1 MQFALDGA
9 VTPKVVKDAVVLMLI
24 LSTGRLREAVML
36 MLLLLNVNPYEEVAG
51 EVRLLVATAVE
62 DSETLLVVPSAVD
75 RVLDPADRDNVTLP
89 EIATPELAFAV
100 GFENVGSGIEKIM
113 VDDGIELLD
122 ALLEGVAG
130 VATPMP

>member
-1 MQFALDGA
+1 LQFALDEA
-9 VTPKVVKDAVVLMLI
+9 VVPGVVEDAVVLMLI
-24 LSTGRLREAVML
+24 PSTGRLREAVML
-36 MLLLLNVNPYEEVAG
+36 MLLLLNVIPYEKAAG
-51 EVRLLVATAVE
+51 EVRLLVAAAVE

-100 GFENVGSGIEKIM
+100 GFEDVDSGIGKIE
-113 VDDGIELLD
+113 VDDGMELLD

-130 VATPMP
+130 VATPMS